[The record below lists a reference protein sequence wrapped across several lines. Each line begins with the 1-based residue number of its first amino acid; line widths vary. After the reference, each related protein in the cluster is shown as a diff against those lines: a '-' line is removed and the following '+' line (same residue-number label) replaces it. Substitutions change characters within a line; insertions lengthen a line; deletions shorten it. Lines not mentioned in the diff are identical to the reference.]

1 MTAALQL
8 RRLQDV
14 DTRIA
19 AIRADTA
26 SIESTLGGDPEL
38 DRRRDAAAAATRER
52 HEAEAAAAAGEAEM
66 NALQTR
72 VRQLD
77 RRLYGGSV
85 HNPAELVEMQHELEA
100 LRVRAAAAEERA
112 LALLEAAESAMAAEA
127 EAVRELRT
135 VEEQR
140 AQQEGPL
147 RERLAQLAEGLA
159 SASAE
164 REAVAAALDARDLA
178 LYTRVT
184 ARRQP
189 AVVQLVGDAC
199 GGCHL
204 PVSIEERRAVR
215 TGSGVVQCP
224 NCDRILVA

>member
-1 MTAALQL
+1 VTAALQL

-19 AIRADTA
+19 AIRAEIA

-38 DRRRDAAAAATRER
+38 DRRSEGAAAATRER

-85 HNPAELVEMQHELEA
+85 HNPAELVDMQHELEA
-100 LRVRAAAAEERA
+100 LRARAAAAEEGA
-112 LALLEAAESAMAAEA
+112 LALLEAAESATAAEA
-127 EAVRELRT
+127 EAGRELRT
-135 VEEQR
+135 VEERR

-147 RERLAQLAEGLA
+147 REQLAQLAEGLTA
-159 SASAE
+159 AGAE
-164 REAVAAALDARDLA
+164 REAVAGALDARDLA
-178 LYTRVT
+178 LYARVT
-184 ARRQP
+184 AHRQP